1 MDVTVNFPRDTT
13 LQELVAVHRAQLIA
27 AGNAD
32 AIDLYYNDVAKSL
45 KNVQMMNALFCEW
58 WGVNWTPGTGDRVAM
73 LERWFG
79 KVLNDDR
86 VHGVRFPLFTT
97 STTSIGELTD
107 DSAGLICEPSTAAQA
122 GQDDF
127 AGLPQFWCCEVAA
140 EKNSDGSHEIYAV
153 EFIDDI
159 DLVRNGAHLT
169 WVLQKNTFTREYDEN
184 GYRVFK
190 MRCRSGGDGYEQ
202 WPQGSDRTG
211 RTYAYIGNPKYCA
224 GREGS
229 GTITCAT
236 GLPVVN
242 YTSHNAAVS
251 LWRARGSQYSGAS
264 GNLLRWQLKM
274 FWLKYAQKG
283 NSATIQGCRSY
294 NYQYTAAVSEQG
306 VQRVLLTTAR
316 GANLLVGSI
325 VIVGTANGSS
335 IDRAETSMRSIVD
348 RKRITAIE
356 TVTVGGTQY
365 SAVYIDNGGTTFD
378 TVAGTTYIS
387 AMPYHSGWNDGVQ
400 GYDGSRISPTTGKE
414 PGLIQKTEFMV
425 GCYLIVSDELLQWS
439 QASDGSYTFSVY
451 LCADQTK
458 VTTNGTISADYV
470 EQTDLALTFPSST
483 ASFWQYQEDAA
494 INPDVLWPTKVS
506 TQAGSGTGLR
516 AGFYIVPAASGVRAS
531 WCVGN
536 LNNGANAA
544 LAARNSNNGP
554 SNANWNG
561 APGANLVYQNHHY
574 RAVHS
579 FHIGKI
585 L

>member
-1 MDVTVNFPRDTT
+1 MRVTVNFPRDTT

-27 AGNAD
+27 TGNAD
-32 AIDLYYNDVAKSL
+32 AIDLYYNSVARNL
-45 KNVQMMNALFCEW
+45 KNKQMMNALFCEW
-58 WGVNWTPGTGDRVAM
+58 WGVNWQPGTGDRVAM

-86 VHGVRFPLFTT
+86 VHGVRFPLFGT

-107 DSAGLICEPSTAAQA
+107 DSAGLTCEPSTATKA
-122 GQDDF
+122 GRDDF

-140 EKNSDGSHEIYAV
+140 KKNSDGSHEIYAV

-159 DLVRNGAHLT
+159 DLVRNSSHLT

-184 GYRVFK
+184 GYRIFK
-190 MRCRSGGDGYEQ
+190 MRCRSGGDGYAQ

-211 RTYAYIGNPKYCA
+211 RTYAYIGNPKYYA

-242 YTSHNAAVS
+242 YTSHNSAVS

-274 FWLKYAQKG
+274 IWLKYAQKG
-283 NSATIQGCRSY
+283 NSAVIQGCRNY

-306 VQRVLLTTAR
+306 VERVLLTTTQ
-316 GANLLVGSI
+316 GANLLVGST
-325 VIVGTANGSS
+325 VIVGTVGSS
-335 IDRAETSMRSIVD
+335 NTDRGNASMRSIVD
-348 RKRITAIE
+348 RKKITAVE

-365 SAVYIDNGGTTFD
+365 SAVYIDNGATFD

-387 AMPYHSGWNDGVQ
+387 TMPYHSGWNDEVQ
-400 GYDGSRISPTTGKE
+400 GYDGSRVDPSTGKE
-414 PGLIQKTEFMV
+414 PGLIQKTEFMC

-439 QASDGSYTFSVY
+439 QASDGSYTLSLY
-451 LCADQTK
+451 LCDNQTK
-458 VTTNGTISADYV
+458 VTTNGAISGDYA
-470 EQTDLALTFPSST
+470 EQTDLALTFPSGM
-483 ASFWQYQEDAA
+483 ASGWQYQEDAA
-494 INPDVLWPTKVS
+494 ISSAVLWPTKVS

-516 AGFYIVPAASGVRAS
+516 AGFSVAPAASGVRAS

-561 APGANLVYQNHHY
+561 APGANLVNQNHHY
-574 RAVHS
+574 CAVHS
-579 FHIGKI
+579 FRIGKI